1 MDIDADRLL
10 VLVEARPAIYNFNL
24 KEHCNQDVINQLWS
38 EIGQELNITGTL
50 FTVYFPAFFCQ
61 QKDMIE
67 KIEEVRGK

>member
-24 KEHCNQDVINQLWS
+24 KEHHNQDVINQLWN

-50 FTVYFPAFFCQ
+50 FTLLSGEGYERKNKECER
-61 QKDMIE
+61 KMTWW
-67 KIEEVRGK
+67 R